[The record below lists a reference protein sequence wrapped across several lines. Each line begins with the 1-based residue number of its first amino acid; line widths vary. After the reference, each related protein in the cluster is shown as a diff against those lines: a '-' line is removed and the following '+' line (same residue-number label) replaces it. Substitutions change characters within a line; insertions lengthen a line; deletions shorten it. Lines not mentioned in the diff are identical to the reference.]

1 MKLNKIFASALAV
14 TLTFGHVA
22 PTFATSIEIDTPEE
36 TTSLSMDEAEVY
48 KQQIRSMRDDVNSL
62 NITDDQDQEM
72 VDEFNKSSLEIEE
85 NIDKSSQGFGVADV
99 YDLSSITQR
108 LLVLGR
114 VGRTIR
120 FATTQLRYKVDDA
133 HAEIAEYVFE
143 GLVIAA
149 SPFHTVDDMKAYMA
163 KFEVLKAK
171 LLSYPEM
178 GLNDTANMYV
188 RADLDVKLHKARFMK
203 YNELKNK
210 PTYVIK
216 ALDKEV
222 AEITNG
228 RLRPQATVLEIYQLS
243 DRLDQAVAIAL
254 SNEDEKAMPYEIDQ
268 LKALLA
274 DLKKAKRRG
283 DSRREV
289 AEAIDRAKE
298 ELGYIRPSKMNVNG
312 LIQTMEALKY

>member
-1 MKLNKIFASALAV
+1 MKLNKIFASVLAI
-14 TLTFGHVA
+14 TLTLGHVA
-22 PTFATSIEIDTPEE
+22 PTFATSIIIDTPTE
-36 TTSLSMDEAEVY
+36 TNTLTMDEAEVY
-48 KQQIRSMRDDVNSL
+48 KQQIRSMRDEVNSIV
-62 NITDDQDQEM
+62 ITDDQDQQM
-72 VDEFNKSSLEIEE
+72 VDEFNQAALEIEE
-85 NIDKSSQGFGVADV
+85 NIDKSAQGLSAADL
-99 YDLSSITQR
+99 YDPASIPQR

-163 KFEVLKAK
+163 RFEVLKAK

-216 ALDKEV
+216 ALDREV
-222 AEITNG
+222 ADITNG

-243 DRLDQAVAIAL
+243 DRLDQAVAEAL
-254 SNEDEKAMPYEIDQ
+254 NNEDERAMPHEIDK
-268 LKALLA
+268 LKELLA
-274 DLKKAKRRG
+274 DLRKAKRRG

-298 ELGYIRPSKMNVNG
+298 ELSYTRPSKMNVNG
-312 LIQTMEALKY
+312 LILTMEALKY

>member
-1 MKLNKIFASALAV
+1 
-14 TLTFGHVA
+14 
-22 PTFATSIEIDTPEE
+22 
-36 TTSLSMDEAEVY
+36 
-48 KQQIRSMRDDVNSL
+48 
-62 NITDDQDQEM
+62 
-72 VDEFNKSSLEIEE
+72 
-85 NIDKSSQGFGVADV
+85 
-99 YDLSSITQR
+99 
-108 LLVLGR
+108 
-114 VGRTIR
+114 
-120 FATTQLRYKVDDA
+120 
-133 HAEIAEYVFE
+133 
-143 GLVIAA
+143 
-149 SPFHTVDDMKAYMA
+149 
-163 KFEVLKAK
+163 
-171 LLSYPEM
+171 M

>member
-1 MKLNKIFASALAV
+1 MKLNKIFASVLAI
-14 TLTFGHVA
+14 TLTLGHVA
-22 PTFATSIEIDTPEE
+22 PTFATSIIIDTPTE
-36 TTSLSMDEAEVY
+36 TNTLTMDEAEVY
-48 KQQIRSMRDDVNSL
+48 KQQIRSMRDEVNSIV
-62 NITDDQDQEM
+62 ITDDQDQQM
-72 VDEFNKSSLEIEE
+72 VDEFNQTALEIEE
-85 NIDKSSQGFGVADV
+85 NIDKSAQGLSAADL
-99 YDLSSITQR
+99 YDPASIPQR

-163 KFEVLKAK
+163 RFEVLKAK

-216 ALDKEV
+216 ALDREV
-222 AEITNG
+222 ADITNG

-243 DRLDQAVAIAL
+243 DRLDQAVAEAL
-254 SNEDEKAMPYEIDQ
+254 NNEDERAMPHEIDK
-268 LKALLA
+268 LKELLA
-274 DLKKAKRRG
+274 DLRKAKRRG

-289 AEAIDRAKE
+289 AEAIDRARE
-298 ELGYIRPSKMNVNG
+298 ELSYTRPSKMNVNG
-312 LIQTMEALKY
+312 LILTMEALKY

>member
-1 MKLNKIFASALAV
+1 MKLNNIFASALAV

-36 TTSLSMDEAEVY
+36 TNSLSMDETEVY

-99 YDLSSITQR
+99 YDLSSIPQR

>member
-1 MKLNKIFASALAV
+1 
-14 TLTFGHVA
+14 
-22 PTFATSIEIDTPEE
+22 
-36 TTSLSMDEAEVY
+36 MDEAEVY
-48 KQQIRSMRDDVNSL
+48 KQQIKSMRDEVNSL
-62 NITDDQDQEM
+62 DITDDQDQEM
-72 VDEFNKSSLEIEE
+72 VDEFNQSTLELEE
-85 NIDKSSQGFGVADV
+85 NIDKSMQSLGVTDV
-99 YDLSSITQR
+99 YDLASIPQR

-114 VGRTIR
+114 VGKTIR

-178 GLNDTANMYV
+178 GLNDTANIYV
-188 RADLDVKLHKARFMK
+188 RSDLDAKLHKARFMK

-210 PTYVIK
+210 PSYVIK
-216 ALDKEV
+216 ELSKEV
-222 AEITNG
+222 SEITND

-243 DRLDQAVAIAL
+243 DRLDQAVAVAL
-254 SNEDEKAMPYEIDQ
+254 SNEDERALPHEVDK
-268 LKALLA
+268 LKELLS
-274 DLKKAKRRG
+274 DLKKARRNG
-283 DSRREV
+283 DSRTEV
-289 AEAIDRAKE
+289 SEAIDRARE
-298 ELGYIRPSKMNVNG
+298 ELRNTRPSKMNVNG

>member
-1 MKLNKIFASALAV
+1 MKLNKIFASALAI
-14 TLTFGHVA
+14 TLTFGHIA
-22 PTFATSIEIDTPEE
+22 QTFASNIIVDTPEE
-36 TTSLSMDEAEVY
+36 TNSLTMDEAEVY
-48 KQQIRSMRDDVNSL
+48 KQQIRSMRDEVNSL
-62 NITDDQDQEM
+62 NITDDQDKEM
-72 VDEFNKSSLEIEE
+72 VDEFNSKTLEIED
-85 NIDKSSQGFGVADV
+85 NIEKSSQGFSAADL
-99 YDLSSITQR
+99 YDPASIPQR

-114 VGRTIR
+114 VGRAIR

-149 SPFHTVDDMKAYMA
+149 SPFHTVEDMKAYMA

-188 RADLDVKLHKARFMK
+188 RSDLDVKLHKARFMK

-216 ALDKEV
+216 ELDKEV

-243 DRLDQAVAIAL
+243 DRLDQAVAVAL
-254 SNEDEKAMPYEIDQ
+254 SNEDERAMPNEIDK
-268 LKALLA
+268 LKELLA

-283 DSRREV
+283 DSRPEV

>member
-1 MKLNKIFASALAV
+1 MKLNKIFASVLAI
-14 TLTFGHVA
+14 TLTLGHVA
-22 PTFATSIEIDTPEE
+22 PTFATSIIIDTPTE
-36 TTSLSMDEAEVY
+36 TNTLTMDEAEVY
-48 KQQIRSMRDDVNSL
+48 KQQIRSMRDEVNSIV
-62 NITDDQDQEM
+62 ITDDQDQQM
-72 VDEFNKSSLEIEE
+72 VDEFNQAALEIEE
-85 NIDKSSQGFGVADV
+85 NIDKSAQGLSAADL
-99 YDLSSITQR
+99 YDPASIPQR

-163 KFEVLKAK
+163 RFEVLKAK

-216 ALDKEV
+216 ALDREV
-222 AEITNG
+222 ADITNG

-243 DRLDQAVAIAL
+243 DRLDQAVAEAL
-254 SNEDEKAMPYEIDQ
+254 NNEDERAMPHEIDK
-268 LKALLA
+268 LKELLA
-274 DLKKAKRRG
+274 DLRKARRRG

-289 AEAIDRAKE
+289 AEAIDRARE
-298 ELGYIRPSKMNVNG
+298 ELSYTRPSKMNVNG
-312 LIQTMEALKY
+312 LILTMEALKY

>member
-1 MKLNKIFASALAV
+1 MKLNKIFASALAI

-36 TTSLSMDEAEVY
+36 TNSLSMDEAEVY
-48 KQQIRSMRDDVNSL
+48 KQQIRSMRDDVNSIV
-62 NITDDQDQEM
+62 ITDDQDQEM
-72 VDEFNKSSLEIEE
+72 VDEFNQTALEIEE
-85 NIDKSSQGFGVADV
+85 NIDKSAQAFGIGDV
-99 YDLSSITQR
+99 YDLSSIPQR

-163 KFEVLKAK
+163 RFEVLKAK

-203 YNELKNK
+203 YNDLKNK

-222 AEITNG
+222 AEITNA
-228 RLRPQATVLEIYQLS
+228 RLRPQATVLEIYELS
-243 DRLDQAVAIAL
+243 DRLDQAVAVAL
-254 SNEDEKAMPYEIDQ
+254 SNEDEKAMPYEIDE

-274 DLKKAKRRG
+274 DLKKARRRG
-283 DSRREV
+283 DTRREV
-289 AEAIDRAKE
+289 AEAIDRAAE
-298 ELGYIRPSKMNVNG
+298 ELRYTRPSKMNVNG
-312 LIQTMEALKY
+312 LIQTMQALKY

>member
-1 MKLNKIFASALAV
+1 MKLKKIFASVLAI
-14 TLTFGHVA
+14 TLSFGHVA
-22 PTFATSIEIDTPEE
+22 PALAVSIEIDTPEE
-36 TTSLSMDEAEVY
+36 TNALSMDEAEVY
-48 KQQIRSMRDDVNSL
+48 KQQIKSMRDDVNSL
-62 NITDDQDQEM
+62 VITDDQDQEM
-72 VDEFNKSSLEIEE
+72 VDKFNESSLEIEE
-85 NIDKSSQGFGVADV
+85 NIEKTAQGFSAADL
-99 YDLSSITQR
+99 YDPASIPQR

-114 VGRTIR
+114 VGRAIR

-149 SPFHTVDDMKAYMA
+149 SPFHTIEDMKAYMA
-163 KFEVLKAK
+163 RFEVLKAK

-188 RADLDVKLHKARFMK
+188 RSDLDAKLHKARFMK

-216 ALDKEV
+216 ALDREI
-222 AEITNG
+222 ADITNG

-254 SNEDEKAMPYEIDQ
+254 NNEDERAMPHEIDK
-268 LKALLA
+268 LKELIR
-274 DLKKAKRRG
+274 DLQKAKRRG
-283 DSRREV
+283 DSRVEV

-298 ELGYIRPSKMNVNG
+298 ELRYIRPSKMNVNG

>member
-1 MKLNKIFASALAV
+1 MKLNKIFASALAI
-14 TLTFGHVA
+14 TLTFGHIA
-22 PTFATSIEIDTPEE
+22 PTFASNIIVDTPEE
-36 TTSLSMDEAEVY
+36 TNSLTMDEAEVY
-48 KQQIRSMRDDVNSL
+48 KQQIRSMRDEVNSL
-62 NITDDQDQEM
+62 NITDDQDKEM
-72 VDEFNKSSLEIEE
+72 VDEFNSKTLEIED
-85 NIDKSSQGFGVADV
+85 NIEKSSQGFSAADL
-99 YDLSSITQR
+99 YDPASIPQR

-114 VGRTIR
+114 VGRAIR

-149 SPFHTVDDMKAYMA
+149 SPFHTVEDMKAYMA

-188 RADLDVKLHKARFMK
+188 RSDLDVKLHKARFMK

-216 ALDKEV
+216 ELDKEV

-243 DRLDQAVAIAL
+243 DRLDQAVAVAL
-254 SNEDEKAMPYEIDQ
+254 SNEDERAMPNEIDK
-268 LKALLA
+268 LKELLA
-274 DLKKAKRRG
+274 DKKKKKRRG
-283 DSRREV
+283 DSRPEV